1 MSIEP
6 APENRAAPIRITV
19 DRYLAL
25 VEENAIDPND
35 RVELLEGV
43 VVAMSPASSRH
54 ATAVSLAD
62 DALRTALSGR
72 AAVRVQC
79 PLVLGRYSV
88 PEPDVAVVRGETR
101 DYARAHPTSAL
112 LVIEVAD
119 TTFKQDRL
127 TKAAIYAAAGVPE
140 YWIVNLQEDRVEV
153 HRAPDS
159 SAARYGEITSAGPG
173 ECLAPVALP
182 GTSVAVDALLPGR

>member
-1 MSIEP
+1 M
-6 APENRAAPIRITV
+6 TV
-19 DRYLAL
+19 ERYLAL
-25 VEENAIDPND
+25 VDEGVLGPED

-62 DALRTALSGR
+62 DALRTALWGR

-79 PLVLGRYSV
+79 PLVLGRHSV
-88 PEPDVAVVRGETR
+88 PEPDIAVVPGETR
-101 DYARAHPTSAL
+101 DYTHAHPTAAL
-112 LVIEVAD
+112 LVVEVAE
-119 TTFKQDRL
+119 TTLKQDRL

-153 HRAPDS
+153 HRAPDAS
-159 SAARYGEITSAGPG
+159 TTRYREITSAGAG
-173 ECLAPVALP
+173 ERLAPVALP
-182 GTSVAVDALLPGR
+182 GMSVAVDELLPGR